1 MNKEYKHGNRNKYLL
16 RYHLILVCKYRKHLL
31 SANNISSDMK
41 TLAKTI
47 YNKHNVRIH
56 YMEVDKDHLHM
67 MIETTPIINLSDY
80 VRTLKSYTTFHIWKK
95 YSSYLSKCFWKEK
108 TLDIIQHCCIIISR
122 GNTYD
127 NFRVTSKNRTFTKSI
142 CQTFPS

>member
-1 MNKEYKHGNRNKYLL
+1 
-16 RYHLILVCKYRKHLL
+16 
-31 SANNISSDMK
+31 MK

-47 YNKHNVRIH
+47 SNKHNVRIH

-67 MIETTPIINLSDY
+67 MIETTPNINLSDY

-108 TLDIIQHCCIIISR
+108 TFWSDGYFISSI
-122 GNTYD
+122 GEVSSDTLKHYIENQGKNT
-127 NFRVTSKNRTFTKSI
+127 
-142 CQTFPS
+142 

>member
-16 RYHLILVCKYRKHLL
+16 RYHLILVCKYRRHLL

-47 YNKHNVRIH
+47 SNKHNVRIH

-67 MIETTPIINLSDY
+67 MIETTPNINLSDY
-80 VRTLKSYTTFHIWKK
+80 VRTLKSYTTFGRNILPTSANAFGKRKH
-95 YSSYLSKCFWKEK
+95 FGQM
-108 TLDIIQHCCIIISR
+108 DIS
-122 GNTYD
+122 
-127 NFRVTSKNRTFTKSI
+127 
-142 CQTFPS
+142 